1 MTRGQDV
8 KCLPNFRVE
17 QGKTR
22 MRTLTF
28 DPSPLLEEGE
38 EVHLIASDNQVVLMR
53 WHCRLGHLSFMKL
66 KLLANNGGIPRHLA
80 KVPPPKCAGC
90 LYGAMTKVP
99 WHGKESKSSHKVF
112 VAMRPGECVSVDH
125 MVSTQQGFY
134 TQSKGKLIIKRYR
147 ATSVFVDHFSR
158 LQFVHL
164 MQDLSSNKMV
174 KAKLAFECF
183 TTKHGVAIKHYH
195 CNNGRFA
202 DNTFQAVVQTRTTT
216 THLLWSQCPLPKW
229 YRRASD
235 RGPVQKCPK
244 TTATRATLVAGGSA
258 RHTMAI
264 CSLQCRPPPQ
274 WPADAQGWN
283 VTIGA
288 F

>member
-1 MTRGQDV
+1 
-8 KCLPNFRVE
+8 
-17 QGKTR
+17 

-53 WHCRLGHLSFMKL
+53 WHCRLGHLSFTKL
-66 KLLANNGGIPRHLA
+66 KLLANNGEIPRHLA

-195 CNNGRFA
+195 CDNGRFA
-202 DNTFQAVVQTRTTT
+202 DNAFKLSCKQEQQQLTFCGVNAHCQNGIAEQAIGDLSKSAQKQ
-216 THLLWSQCPLPKW
+216 LLH
-229 YRRASD
+229 
-235 RGPVQKCPK
+235 
-244 TTATRATLVAGGSA
+244 A
-258 RHTMAI
+258 RHW
-264 CSLQCRPPPQ
+264 
-274 WPADAQGWN
+274 WPAAVH
-283 VTIGA
+283 VTLWPYGLCNAALLHNGLLTLKDGTSQLELFSSI
-288 F
+288 